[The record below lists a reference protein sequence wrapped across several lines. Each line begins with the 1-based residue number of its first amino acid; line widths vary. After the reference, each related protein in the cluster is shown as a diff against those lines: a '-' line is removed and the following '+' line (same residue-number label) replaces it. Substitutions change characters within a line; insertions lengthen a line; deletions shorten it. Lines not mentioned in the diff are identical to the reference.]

1 MTKEEQIKQ
10 LEEEENNLLNKMKEN
25 FEEDTKNGII
35 DRILVVINY
44 ITEIYSR
51 TRKSRTRKYYNVIT
65 YDYYDYQINM
75 PYNSSEITLK
85 KNDNVIFHNNCSWQY
100 NRREC
105 IYFLDMHEKIIK
117 EEYFDKQ
124 ITKLQ
129 NNIKEYKD
137 KL

>member
-1 MTKEEQIKQ
+1 MNKQEQLKQ
-10 LEEEENNLLNKMKEN
+10 LEEEENNLINKMKEN
-25 FEEDTKNGII
+25 FDEDSKNGII

-51 TRKSRTRKYYNVIT
+51 TCKYYNVIT

-75 PYNSSEITLK
+75 PYNSSELTLK
-85 KNDNVIFHNNCSWQY
+85 KNNDVIYHSACSWQY

-105 IYFLDMHEKIIK
+105 IYFLDIHEEIIT
-117 EEYFDKQ
+117 ETYIDKK
-124 ITKLQ
+124 ITKLE